1 MAATPFVGNIVVVYQ
16 NGKRETIPVTMS
28 DVNTEKWV
36 GPDGSTDIKF
46 DGSAG
51 QAKIIDVM
59 LSAAG
64 VDTRTSQIRVN
75 GKLLPE
81 TVLHGVN
88 IGTAVLRQ
96 YQQVPLK
103 LPQGAIVQFIQTT

>member
-1 MAATPFVGNIVVVYQ
+1 MVATPFVGNVVVVYQ
-16 NGKRETIPVTMS
+16 NGKRESIPVTMS
-28 DVNTEKWV
+28 DVTAAAWV
-36 GPDGSTDIKF
+36 GPDGTTLIKL

-51 QAKIIDVM
+51 QAKIIDIM

-64 VDTRTSQIRVN
+64 ADTRTSTIRVN

-103 LPQGAIVQFIQTT
+103 LPQGAQIQFNQNT

>member
-16 NGKRETIPVTMS
+16 NGKRETIPCTMS
-28 DVNTEKWV
+28 DVNAQAWV
-36 GPDGSTDIKF
+36 GPDGTNLIKL

-51 QAKIIDVM
+51 QAKIIDIM

-64 VDTRTSQIRVN
+64 VDTRTSTIRVN
-75 GKLLPE
+75 SKLLPE

-96 YQQVPLK
+96 YQQVPLR
-103 LPQGAIVQFIQTT
+103 LPQGAQLQFNQIT

>member
-1 MAATPFVGNIVVVYQ
+1 MVATPFVGNLVVVYQ
-16 NGKRETIPVTMS
+16 NGKRESIPVTCS
-28 DVNTEKWV
+28 DVNAALWV
-36 GPDGSTDIKF
+36 GPDSTTSIKL

-64 VDTRTSQIRVN
+64 VDTRTSSIRVN

-88 IGTAVLRQ
+88 IGTSVLRQ

-103 LPQGAIVQFIQTT
+103 VPQGAQISFIQNT